1 MKIRLSIRTGHWL
14 LDTIANF
21 RPSNKKKY
29 VRNKACLIRLAIQ
42 LCTADEGPLCVT
54 AYHLRLSSH
63 HSTKYYGT
71 DSCALKPGL
80 PVDSSF
86 WFCQNLEFFPLECWV
101 FSWILQR
108 IVSVID
114 NCHFEQGKLEFH
126 IELFIFCDV
135 GKTCIWDDIFVEESW
150 ISSSNYTKICRT
162 LNFFL
167 SSGGF
172 FPLGL
177 SYFQLVVQ
185 FISLTLC
192 DIAPKVPLST
202 ILTHVIFCQAAY
214 VLIHQPNVTYLLN

>member
-126 IELFIFCDV
+126 IELFIFWPLVQHIVNWNQQLC
-135 GKTCIWDDIFVEESW
+135 
-150 ISSSNYTKICRT
+150 
-162 LNFFL
+162 FL
-167 SSGGF
+167 SIASLVLDFWVMIFHLFYCF
-172 FPLGL
+172 F
-177 SYFQLVVQ
+177 Y
-185 FISLTLC
+185 C
-192 DIAPKVPLST
+192 
-202 ILTHVIFCQAAY
+202 
-214 VLIHQPNVTYLLN
+214 